1 MVRPSRYCCLLKHE
15 KELRMQRDYYRW
27 SSLCSMLERYD
38 RVTDALHGILDDL
51 ELGNL
56 KLESVTE
63 FLCKRDSML
72 AQAEVII

>member
-1 MVRPSRYCCLLKHE
+1 
-15 KELRMQRDYYRW
+15 
-27 SSLCSMLERYD
+27 MLERYD